1 MDSDISMEVVED
13 IAVEGEVMVEDAG
26 KTAEEDIDDEEVR
39 PAEEEEYE
47 PPTQRRRR
55 NAFEA
60 LDGVPEVP
68 VLDPKDVNIGAE
80 LERLYKSKV
89 FKAKKD
95 EADRNPNEN
104 QKTVPK
110 RALYDCDCMYFF
122 GLNPRYEN
130 DQHGGK
136 QANIEAM
143 IVAAI
148 AFEAEQWNK
157 MFTKLD
163 DKDLRKI
170 CSDVNKQAQE
180 WLKKKTIDICQ
191 VSPKTVFKKLKNL
204 RCFSTK
210 YRY

>member
-1 MDSDISMEVVED
+1 
-13 IAVEGEVMVEDAG
+13 
-26 KTAEEDIDDEEVR
+26 
-39 PAEEEEYE
+39 
-47 PPTQRRRR
+47 
-55 NAFEA
+55 
-60 LDGVPEVP
+60 

-143 IVAAI
+143 TVAAI

-180 WLKKKTIDICQ
+180 WLKKRTIDICQ

-204 RCFSTK
+204 RSFSTK
-210 YRY
+210 YKEIMKAHVKIWHKSDIEIAEWLRGELGEVATRSQASLTATGFTVIQRRKFS

>member
-1 MDSDISMEVVED
+1 M
-13 IAVEGEVMVEDAG
+13 
-26 KTAEEDIDDEEVR
+26 
-39 PAEEEEYE
+39 
-47 PPTQRRRR
+47 
-55 NAFEA
+55 
-60 LDGVPEVP
+60 
-68 VLDPKDVNIGAE
+68 LDPKDVNIGAE

-143 IVAAI
+143 TVAAI

-180 WLKKKTIDICQ
+180 WLKKRTIDICQ

-204 RCFSTK
+204 RSFSTK
-210 YRY
+210 YKEIMKAHVKIWHKSDIEIAEWLRGELGEVATRSQASLTATGFTVIQRRKFS